1 MSILPIILAPDPVLR
16 KKALKVTII
25 DQKILTLLDN
35 MVDTMYDAP
44 GIGLAAQQVG
54 DLNRLIVFDCSKDE
68 EKPRLFKMINPE
80 IKTKT
85 EIKTK
90 IEEGCLSIPGFNAE
104 VERYAEITVNFL
116 DTDGKKNEM
125 NFNGLE
131 AICIQHEVDH
141 LDGILFIDHLTR
153 LKKNMIWQ
161 KILKNRKMKK

>member
-16 KKALKVTII
+16 KKALKVTVI

-54 DLNRLIVFDCSKDE
+54 DLNRLIVLDCSKDE
-68 EKPRLFKMINPE
+68 EEPRLFKMINPE

-116 DTDGKKNEM
+116 DTDGKKNEI

-141 LDGILFIDHLTR
+141 LNGILFIDHLTR

>member
-1 MSILPIILAPDPVLR
+1 MSILPIILAPDPLLR
-16 KKALKVTII
+16 KKALKVTVIN
-25 DQKILTLLDN
+25 QKILTLLDN

-54 DLNRLIVFDCSKDE
+54 DLNRLIVLDCSKDE
-68 EKPRLFKMINPE
+68 ENPRLFKMINPE

-104 VERYAEITVNFL
+104 VERYEEITVKFL

-141 LDGILFIDHLTR
+141 LNGILFIDHLTR

>member
-1 MSILPIILAPDPVLR
+1 MSILPIILAPDPLLR
-16 KKALKVTII
+16 KKALKVTVIN
-25 DQKILTLLDN
+25 QKILTLLDN

-54 DLNRLIVFDCSKDE
+54 DLNRLIVLDCSKDE
-68 EKPRLFKMINPE
+68 ENPRLFKMINPE

-85 EIKTK
+85 DIKTK

-104 VERYAEITVNFL
+104 VERYEEITVKFL

-141 LDGILFIDHLTR
+141 LNGILFIDHLTR

>member
-1 MSILPIILAPDPVLR
+1 MSILPIILSDPVLR
-16 KKALKVTII
+16 KKALKVTVI

-54 DLNRLIVFDCSKDE
+54 DLNRLIVLDCSKDE

-116 DTDGKKNEM
+116 DTDGKKNEI

>member
-16 KKALKVTII
+16 KKALKVTVI

-54 DLNRLIVFDCSKDE
+54 DLNRLIVLDCSKDE
-68 EKPRLFKMINPE
+68 ENPRLFKMINPE

-85 EIKTK
+85 DIKTK

-116 DTDGKKNEM
+116 DPDGKKNEM

-141 LDGILFIDHLTR
+141 LNGILFIDHLTR